1 MTVLSAQQRP
11 STLQLQHNM
20 EALCGSQK
28 RVHRAYVY
36 MAWWLCRA
44 RLRDRAVKV
53 AARRQV
59 GPCTGIDSG
68 DQMWMARYILLRVCE
83 TYNVEVTFDPKP
95 IPGDWN
101 GAGGHANYSTNG
113 TRSAPGGC
121 GPPRR
126 ARASRARASLR
137 GLCASTR
144 LATAQSGLACK
155 DRDACQP
162 YACRVELLWWETQTG

>member
-1 MTVLSAQQRP
+1 
-11 STLQLQHNM
+11 M
-20 EALCGSQK
+20 EALSGSQK

-36 MAWWLCRA
+36 MAWWLCCA

-121 GPPRR
+121 GPPVERAPPEH
-126 ARASRARASLR
+126 ARACVASARRRGSPRRSPVWPARTVTHVSPMRA
-137 GLCASTR
+137 G
-144 LATAQSGLACK
+144 
-155 DRDACQP
+155 
-162 YACRVELLWWETQTG
+162 